1 MPKLGNIP
9 LVSDGTG
16 EASGAAFTLVSPA
29 KGNALLALDNATI
42 EVRKG
47 QPNVVVRFTSR
58 GESATAFVQGHKFA
72 QRGLDLMSVLGKQDA
87 LIQDAE
93 DEHILWWTDADG
105 LVVRLVST
113 TTLELAFGPMRAE
126 VRDKDGKLIP
136 QETVQPRHHVAFRY
150 FRLAQVTDD
159 LFDAFRNMYLAF
171 EALLSTQYPMTKGER
186 EIDWLRRALSAGRAS
201 LPLGSLRI
209 SPEADPV
216 EYILDA
222 VYKDTRLPLFH
233 AKEGREYFPPQ
244 DSPTDR
250 EVVSRALGVLTH
262 IVIGMASSWYDA
274 RRQGGG
280 FFFSLIYNS
289 VKSMLTN
296 ASVCFSNHDGP
307 YDPNESDLSH
317 PRFEKAV
324 KATCQ
329 LSTELGRGREP
340 AIFASVRE
348 TDVSSLNPL
357 RRIEVLTPQ
366 HPVIAHILEAE
377 LECSGTMRLEAL
389 IHVRAMNMNQPKSLF
404 RR

>member
-29 KGNALLALDNATI
+29 KGNALLALDNAVI
-42 EVRKG
+42 EVRRG
-47 QPNVVVRFTSR
+47 QPNVVVRFTST
-58 GESATAFVQGHKFA
+58 GDPATAFAHGHQFA
-72 QRGLDLMSVLGKQDA
+72 QQGLDLMSVLGRQDA

-93 DEHILWWTDADG
+93 DEHALWWTEADG

-113 TTLELAFGPMRAE
+113 TILELAVGSMTA
-126 VRDKDGKLIP
+126 VVHDKEGNVIP
-136 QETVQPRHHVAFRY
+136 QATPQPRHHIGFRY
-150 FRLAQVTDD
+150 YRLAQVTDD

-171 EALLSTQYPMTKGER
+171 EALLSTQYPIAKGER
-186 EIDWLRRALSAGRAS
+186 EIDWLRRALSAGSAT

-262 IVIGMASSWYDA
+262 IVIGIANSWYDA

-280 FFFSLIYNS
+280 FFFSWIYNN

-324 KATCQ
+324 KAACK
-329 LSTELGRGREP
+329 LSAQLGRGREP
-340 AIFASVRE
+340 AIFASVRG
-348 TDVSSLNPL
+348 TDVSSLNRL
-357 RRIEVLTPQ
+357 RRIEVVTPQ

-389 IHVRAMNMNQPKSLF
+389 IHVRAMNLNQPKSLF